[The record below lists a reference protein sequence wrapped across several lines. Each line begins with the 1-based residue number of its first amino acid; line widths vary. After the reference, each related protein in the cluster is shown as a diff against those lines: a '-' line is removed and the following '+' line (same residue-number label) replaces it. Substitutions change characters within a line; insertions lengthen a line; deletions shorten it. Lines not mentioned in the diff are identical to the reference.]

1 MTSSPNQSS
10 LFEACSEVNLALP
23 RPMRVGKTEVSY
35 EPAREILT
43 KSTGFI
49 DAYDFTLNPYSG
61 CSLGCT
67 YCYASF
73 FSRDVGKR
81 DSWSKWVT
89 AKENAIVLLDKRKP
103 GALDGK
109 LIYMSSVTD
118 PYQPIERELKLTR
131 RLLEIMAKRHKPK
144 MVVQTRSPLVTRDC
158 KLFRCIEDNDGR
170 VQVNMTVT
178 TDDED
183 VRRTFEPFCPSNPRR
198 LAAVKEVQDAGI
210 ATCITMTPL
219 LLGNNNGDFA
229 NELIDTG
236 VRKFIAQPFHFVR
249 GKFVASTRD
258 SALDL
263 MAEKLGCNRNNF
275 GKEYLERYKEFFVV
289 LNNKLR
295 EKELPKLGEGK
306 DGFSSPF

>member
-1 MTSSPNQSS
+1 MTSSPNQSG
-10 LFEACSEVNLALP
+10 LFDACSEVNLVLP

-35 EPAREILT
+35 EPARKILT
-43 KSTGFI
+43 KSTSFM

-61 CSLGCT
+61 CT
-67 YCYASF
+67 YCYAAF

-81 DSWSKWVT
+81 DSWGKWVT
-89 AKENAIVLLDKRKP
+89 AKENAVALLGKRKP

-118 PYQPIERELKLTR
+118 PYQPIERELQLTR
-131 RLLEIMAKRHKPK
+131 RLLEIMAKWHKPK

-158 KLFRCIEDNDGR
+158 KLFRCIENNGGR

-183 VRRTFEPFCPSNPRR
+183 VRRTFDPFCPSNPRR

-210 ATCITMTPL
+210 ATCITMTL
-219 LLGNNNGDFA
+219 LLLVNNGSDFA
-229 NELIDTG
+229 DELIDTG

-258 SALDL
+258 DALDL
-263 MAEKLGCNRNNF
+263 MAEKLGCDRSNF
-275 GKEYLERYKEFFVV
+275 GKEYLERYKEFFKV
-289 LNNKLR
+289 LNNRLLGNG
-295 EKELPKLGEGK
+295 LPKLGEGK
-306 DGFSSPF
+306 DGFSPPF